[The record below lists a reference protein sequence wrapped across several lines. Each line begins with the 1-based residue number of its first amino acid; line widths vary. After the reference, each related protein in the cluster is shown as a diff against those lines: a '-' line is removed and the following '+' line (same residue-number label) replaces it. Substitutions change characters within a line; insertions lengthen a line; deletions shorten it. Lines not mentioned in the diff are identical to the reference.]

1 MTNQL
6 FIVIKD
12 TFLSQFKSRGYWML
26 VLSPLIFAA
35 LAGAVIFGI
44 TKMQGNT
51 TPNIAVVGNQE
62 VRSVLVQ
69 SEKELDI
76 HVSNITNEKKANSAL
91 QNEKLD
97 GVLTVNKNEAT
108 IITQPK
114 SEQIPKEKIT
124 AILGNLS
131 RSQKATQYGLT
142 AQQTADLVQP
152 YNLKSVVKQ
161 AEQSTNSGNT
171 ESANQLIASAI
182 GIITVIIV
190 MWYTSMIA
198 NAIANEKSSRIM
210 EILLAATSARVQY
223 FGKIIGIF
231 ALVTTHLL
239 IYVIAGFTAFNFF
252 KESSFVKGLAS
263 NLNGVTLSFIIYA
276 VVFILV
282 SVALYLVLTSMIAS
296 LINDNAQVQQ
306 AIQPISMITMVG
318 YVFSFIMTQMPNN
331 LLIRILSYIPFA
343 SQSMMPI
350 RLVTHA
356 EGWPAAIS
364 ALVIA
369 TVTLFLLLWFGQGIY
384 AKNVLSY
391 SDESIMKQLIARF
404 RRNK

>member
-306 AIQPISMITMVG
+306 AIQPISMIAMVG

>member
-26 VLSPLIFAA
+26 VISPLIFAA

-62 VRSVLVQ
+62 VRSILVQ

-76 HVSNITNEKKANSAL
+76 HVSNITNEKKANTAL

-108 IITQPK
+108 ITTQPK

-142 AQQTADLVQP
+142 AEQTADLVQP

-161 AEQSTNSGNT
+161 AKQSTNSGNT

-182 GIITVIIV
+182 GIITIIIV

-239 IYVIAGFTAFNFF
+239 IYVIAGFTTFNFF
-252 KESSFVKGLAS
+252 KENSFVKRLAS

-276 VVFILV
+276 VIFVLV

-306 AIQPISMITMVG
+306 AIQPISMIAMVG

-350 RLVTHA
+350 RLVTHT

-364 ALVIA
+364 ALLIAVI
-369 TVTLFLLLWFGQGIY
+369 TLFLLLWFGQGIY
-384 AKNVLSY
+384 ARNVLSY
-391 SDESIMKQLIARF
+391 SDEPIMKQLAARL
-404 RRNK
+404 RHK